1 MKNARDLIFIHLT
14 LVNVLTILFNLIP
27 HLMSSFGERHFLND
41 LGCKATLYAFRV
53 TRGLSICTTA
63 FLNAFQAITISPRN
77 STWAWFKSKISICIY
92 PSFFSFWL
100 INMLIYIHV
109 IETVVARR
117 NVTYVGVWHSYI
129 RCQSKPADK
138 HLSKTFICVMV
149 IRDLFFVV
157 LIVCSSVYMVNLLYK
172 HRRRV
177 QHIHSLSLSS
187 QSSPEIKATHTI
199 LLLTECRSIP
209 RTHKCG
215 IAFGFYSSDDVTI
228 DEHVED
234 PEEKQRGVNAGGDF
248 RFKPRP
254 VRITGTDDDGLEGT
268 EESGRTGGKTSGHP
282 VNKIALQPASLSK
295 CFTPKDDMMPGI
307 NLNMM
312 VKTLTNVRCM
322 NIKSTGFFR

>member
-1 MKNARDLIFIHLT
+1 MFSSNEMFQFFDVFQICVGFMGNSFLFLSYMCMFITQYHMKNARDLIFIHLT

-199 LLLTECRSIP
+199 LLLVSC
-209 RTHKCG
+209 
-215 IAFGFYSSDDVTI
+215 FVFFYFLENVITLYLLYNPKRNPTLERIIWIISSCYPTI
-228 DEHVED
+228 CPFVLMKNNKIISKIIS
-234 PEEKQRGVNAGGDF
+234 PISKM
-248 RFKPRP
+248 
-254 VRITGTDDDGLEGT
+254 RITF
-268 EESGRTGGKTSGHP
+268 SQK
-282 VNKIALQPASLSK
+282 A
-295 CFTPKDDMMPGI
+295 
-307 NLNMM
+307 
-312 VKTLTNVRCM
+312 
-322 NIKSTGFFR
+322 FRR